1 MDELAF
7 QQFLYEQIPMTKK
20 MKFEV
25 IKFEPSSVKM
35 LARLE
40 ANFNHKCTAFAGS
53 INSLM
58 TLCGWG
64 VVFANVKEFAPKSHI
79 VIQRS
84 NIEYLFPIEKDF
96 IAECNID
103 NKQDIEKLK
112 LTFNKFNRA
121 RIKLNVYCK
130 DESKLLSKFEG
141 QYVVFR

>member
-1 MDELAF
+1 MDEFAF
-7 QQFLYEQIPMTKK
+7 QQFLYEQIPITEK
-20 MKFEV
+20 MRLEV
-25 IKFEPSSVKM
+25 IKFKPSSVKM

-40 ANFNHKCTAFAGS
+40 PNYNHKHTAFAGS

-64 VVFANVKEFAPKSHI
+64 VVFANVKEFDPNPHI
-79 VIQRS
+79 VIQKS

-96 IAECNID
+96 VAECKIER
-103 NKQDIEKLK
+103 KEDIEKFL
-112 LTFNKFNRA
+112 LTFNKFSRA

-130 DESKLLSKFEG
+130 DENKLLSKFEG

>member
-7 QQFLYEQIPMTKK
+7 QQFLYEQIPITEK

-25 IKFEPSSVKM
+25 IKFGPTSVKM

-64 VVFANVKEFAPKSHI
+64 VVFANAKEFAP
-79 VIQRS
+79 
-84 NIEYLFPIEKDF
+84 NLKD
-96 IAECNID
+96 
-103 NKQDIEKLK
+103 
-112 LTFNKFNRA
+112 
-121 RIKLNVYCK
+121 
-130 DESKLLSKFEG
+130 SM
-141 QYVVFR
+141 